1 VSGVDRATCV
11 SCARRVGLCSRHPAL
26 LHPARAL
33 TPSSV
38 QTHLLSGCVGMIG
51 IINGFFGV
59 DENAY
64 GPVIANTPDDPA
76 GRVRFSLNP
85 NFKE

>member
-1 VSGVDRATCV
+1 
-11 SCARRVGLCSRHPAL
+11 
-26 LHPARAL
+26 
-33 TPSSV
+33 
-38 QTHLLSGCVGMIG
+38 MIG